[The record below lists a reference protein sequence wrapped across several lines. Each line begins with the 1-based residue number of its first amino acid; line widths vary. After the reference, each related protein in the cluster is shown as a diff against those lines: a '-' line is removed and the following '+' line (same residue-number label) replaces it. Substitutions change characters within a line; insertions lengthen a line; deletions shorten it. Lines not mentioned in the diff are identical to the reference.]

1 MINNDET
8 KKIVNNTCNK
18 KTPKD
23 FILKFEIIK
32 DILKNQFIDGDL
44 EKKRLEGANISR
56 YCWMTSYQIAIIYNE
71 KENVE
76 KEYGIKVGGE
86 GIDDNNSLAHKIAIT
101 LANKYIP
108 NDSSKC
114 HFECSQMTNIDLS
127 KMAFGGVKSTV
138 LDKNINLYRYK
149 D

>member
-1 MINNDET
+1 MMMNDKT
-8 KKIVNNTCNK
+8 SNSHNK

-56 YCWMTSYQIAIIYNE
+56 YCWMTSYQIAIIYNRE
-71 KENVE
+71 YENVE
-76 KEYGIKVGGE
+76 EKYGLKVGGE
-86 GIDDNNSLAHKIAIT
+86 GIDDDNSLAHKIAIN

-108 NDSSKC
+108 NDPSKC
-114 HFECSQMTNIDLS
+114 HFECSQMSEEVLS
-127 KMAFGGVKSTV
+127 KMEFSKGVTSTV
-138 LDKNINLYRYK
+138 CGKNINLYRYK